1 MWPQSSAQHE
11 VVRGLLAGRQRRGA
25 GPDRRKPPHAQD
37 LCLLGDKDVIDSA
50 DEGVGVILRPRIVGE
65 LGFAARIPLRIG
77 APQCPKA
84 LLHAPRLTLAL
95 ARMRRVDL
103 RQGARRQELVW
114 RGTGLEVPVPGE
126 HQRVAAGKP
135 QSTLRCQRRVDHH
148 DLGSPVGAGH
158 VVGGHHKRLVL
169 ASAGTKLQGDHRV
182 LPCAAV
188 IPRVHGRLLLL
199 VIALSL
205 RSPQGATSL
214 EEQRRGKVTGDVQQG
229 CRHAAAVAAIRRRRW
244 PLDIVPALALGDALD
259 GDGLQVIPLRR
270 EGDANAHVAVELLA
284 VEGVD
289 EVVSPALE
297 ERVEGARPVHGAL
310 LQANDGA
317 TLHHGLQ
324 LLQDP
329 LQALGWV

>member
-135 QSTLRCQRRVDHH
+135 QSPQTACPR
-148 DLGSPVGAGH
+148 LGGDEASGRPSCSAVCGCNPKGPRPAAPA
-158 VVGGHHKRLVL
+158 RL
-169 ASAGTKLQGDHRV
+169 
-182 LPCAAV
+182 
-188 IPRVHGRLLLL
+188 
-199 VIALSL
+199 ALSL